1 MKAFILAAGKGERL
15 KPLTNEIP
23 KPLIKIKGKP
33 LLEWSIIK
41 LRSAGIKEIVI
52 NVHHLGDQIIN
63 YFGNGKRLN
72 LKIDYSIEEKLLGT
86 GGALILSL
94 IHI

>member
-52 NVHHLGDQIIN
+52 NVHHLGDQIISN
-63 YFGNGKRLN
+63 YENWYR
-72 LKIDYSIEEKLLGT
+72 SLLCKD
-86 GGALILSL
+86 
-94 IHI
+94 